1 MAKTWRP
8 ANGAMA
14 SLRAEGGDERR
25 HWKEIGGD
33 ETSVFCDCRERS
45 RRIMKSGM
53 WKLLAV
59 VVVVAMLVPALAAC
73 GPTPEPEIIK
83 ETVVVTEKETVIVT
97 EKEEV
102 EVTKVVV
109 EKEEVE
115 VEVVVTATPEPRP
128 EGPVEMRVGTTFIL
142 DTSNI
147 NVSWTSWG
155 IWRQI
160 YDSIVETAELGI
172 YRPGIAEEWSVSED
186 GLTWTFKIR
195 EGMTFHDGTPL
206 TAEEV
211 AWSLNWMINVENDSL
226 SYLWWNFE
234 QVVALDET
242 TLQITTGTPV
252 GNMEYLLFWAFIVPE
267 SVWGQF
273 DNYDDMSAFSGV
285 EAMVGSGPFRVT
297 DFVPDE
303 YLIMEANEGYWEGK
317 PAIDK
322 LIYQQYATEDAMVQA
337 LLAGEVDVVELVP
350 GAAVPTLLT
359 EDNIAVEVMQGH
371 ALDTLAINSHEDGT
385 QPESLN
391 DPVVRKAIEYAID
404 RQKLIEVAYL
414 GYGDPGKTMIAPS
427 LTDWHNTEIDYISF
441 DLEEAN
447 RILDEA
453 GYVDS
458 DNDGVREWSDGSP
471 LEYRL
476 MATEGATYARML
488 EIISDGLAQA
498 GISAPPTLLDFDS
511 QAALAYNF
519 DFDMNMWYWGMDID
533 PDFGMVIF
541 KCSEREGWGWNPNGY
556 CDEHFEELYVAQ
568 ATETDFEKR
577 QEIVWE
583 AQEQIYND
591 RPWIVLVYPKNIS
604 AYRSDRFT
612 GFRPEAKYLLG
623 KWSLLQ
629 AEPVY

>member
-1 MAKTWRP
+1 
-8 ANGAMA
+8 
-14 SLRAEGGDERR
+14 
-25 HWKEIGGD
+25 
-33 ETSVFCDCRERS
+33 
-45 RRIMKSGM
+45 MKSNL
-53 WKLLAV
+53 WKLLAM
-59 VVVVAMLVPALAAC
+59 VVALAMLAPVLAAC
-73 GPTPEPEIIK
+73 GPTPEPE
-83 ETVVVTEKETVIVT
+83 VVERTIVETVIVAGT
-97 EKEEV
+97 PE
-102 EVTKVVV
+102 VV
-109 EKEEVE
+109 EKVVTEVVE
-115 VEVVVTATPEPRP
+115 VEKVVTEVVEVEKLVTPTPEPKP

-155 IWRQI
+155 IWRLI
-160 YDSIVETAELGI
+160 YDSIVETAEMGI
-172 YRPGIAEEWSVSED
+172 YRPGIAEEWSVSDD

-211 AWSLNWMINVENDSL
+211 AWSLNWMINVGNDSL

-234 QVVALDET
+234 EVVALDET

-267 SVWGQF
+267 SAWGQF

-285 EAMVGSGPFRVT
+285 EAMVGSGPFMVT

-303 YLIMEANEGYWEGK
+303 YLIMEANADYWEGT

-350 GAAVPTLLT
+350 GTAVPTLLT
-359 EDNIAVEVMQGH
+359 EDDIKVEVMQGH

-391 DPVVRKAIEYAID
+391 DPIVRQAIEYAID

-414 GYGDPGKTMIAPS
+414 GYADPGKTMIAPS
-427 LTDWHNTEIDYISF
+427 LTEWHNTEIDYISF

-453 GYVDS
+453 GYMDS
-458 DNDGVREWSDGSP
+458 DGDGIREWSDGSP

-511 QAALAYNF
+511 QAALAYDF

-568 ATETDFEKR
+568 ATETDFEAR
-577 QEIVWE
+577 RDVVWE

>member
-1 MAKTWRP
+1 
-8 ANGAMA
+8 MA
-14 SLRAEGGDERR
+14 SLRSKGGDERR
-25 HWKEIGGD
+25 HWKETGVD
-33 ETSVFCDCRERS
+33 EMSVSNDSRKRS
-45 RRIMKSGM
+45 EKTMKSKN

-59 VVVVAMLVPALAAC
+59 VVVLTLFVPAFAAC
-73 GPTPEPEIIK
+73 GPTPEPEVVVETVEVEVEKTVIETVEVEVEK
-83 ETVVVTEKETVIVT
+83 EVVVTQ
-97 EKEEV
+97 EV
-102 EVTKVVV
+102 EV
-109 EKEEVE
+109 EK
-115 VEVVVTATPEPRP
+115 EVVVTATPEPKP
-128 EGPVEMRVGTTFIL
+128 EGPVEMRVGTTFIV

-160 YDSIVETAELGI
+160 YDSIVETAEMGV
-172 YRPGIAEEWSVSED
+172 YRPGIAEEWSVSDD

-195 EGMTFHDGTPL
+195 EGLTFHDGTPL

-211 AWSLNWMINVENDSL
+211 AWSLNWMINVGNDSL

-234 QVVALDET
+234 EVKALDET

-273 DNYDDMSAFSGV
+273 DNYDDMSAFSGI
-285 EAMVGSGPFRVT
+285 EAMVGSGPFKVT

-303 YLIMEANEGYWEGK
+303 YLIMEANEDYWEGK

-322 LIYQQYATEDAMVQA
+322 LIYQQYATEDAVVQA
-337 LLAGEVDVVELVP
+337 LLAGEVDVVEGVP
-350 GAAVPTLLT
+350 GTAVPILLT
-359 EDNIAVEVMQGH
+359 EDAINVEVMQGH

-391 DPVVRKAIEYAID
+391 DPIVRQAIEYAID
-404 RQKLIEVAYL
+404 RQKLIDVAYL
-414 GYGDPGKTMIAPS
+414 GYADPGKTMIAPS
-427 LTDWHNTEIDYISF
+427 LTDWHNTSIDYVSF

-447 RILDEA
+447 RILEEA

-458 DNDGVREWSDGSP
+458 DGDGIREWSDGTP

-488 EIISDGLAQA
+488 EIISDGLSQA
-498 GISAPPTLLDFDS
+498 GIAAPPTLLDFDS
-511 QAALAYNF
+511 QSALAYEF
-519 DFDMNMWYWGMDID
+519 DFDMNMWAWGMDID

-556 CDEHFEELYVAQ
+556 CDDHFEELYLAQ

-577 QEIVWE
+577 KEVVWE
-583 AQEQIYND
+583 GQEQIYND
-591 RPWIVLVYPKNIS
+591 RPWVVLVYPKNIS
-604 AYRSDRFT
+604 GYRSDRFT